1 MENVFLDLLYQKEFK
16 SKLIDRIKNYF
27 RYRKLIRKLK
37 KNPPSFDTL
46 WQFAEYIKWADF
58 IYGLDSTNTDIDLL
72 KKRNSYIVDQST
84 GEVIEIS
91 FTLLPDD
98 RTKIHFK
105 LEQEYHMI
113 SIDILRDR
121 MSNSD
126 DKISSI
132 SFSADDKQFVFS
144 YEDQLMICNIN
155 RILKEIMVKYTSLFY
170 NKIK

>member
-72 KKRNSYIVDQST
+72 KKRNSYINLQEKLSKFRLLYYQM
-84 GEVIEIS
+84 IEPK
-91 FTLLPDD
+91 F
-98 RTKIHFK
+98 
-105 LEQEYHMI
+105 
-113 SIDILRDR
+113 IL
-121 MSNSD
+121 N
-126 DKISSI
+126 
-132 SFSADDKQFVFS
+132 
-144 YEDQLMICNIN
+144 
-155 RILKEIMVKYTSLFY
+155 
-170 NKIK
+170 